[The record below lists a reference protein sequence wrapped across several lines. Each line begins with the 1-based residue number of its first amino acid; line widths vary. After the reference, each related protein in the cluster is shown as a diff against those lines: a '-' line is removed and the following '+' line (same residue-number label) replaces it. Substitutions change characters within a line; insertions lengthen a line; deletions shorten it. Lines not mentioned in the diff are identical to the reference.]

1 MNKNIKRSKA
11 LKKQLFKKFDCPA
24 IPNLASSL
32 YAHCMYQPK
41 LIEELLDSSFKRDAL
56 MQCIAKR
63 LSRDGGTYIRN
74 ASIHFYVRDY
84 LQDKKLIGKEY
95 WQNFHKEMFE
105 RKKYYDAL
113 ISKMD
118 KKDIYKILLSTKQ
131 EDYEL
136 QNELIARGYTLY
148 TNND

>member
-1 MNKNIKRSKA
+1 
-11 LKKQLFKKFDCPA
+11 
-24 IPNLASSL
+24 
-32 YAHCMYQPK
+32 
-41 LIEELLDSSFKRDAL
+41 
-56 MQCIAKR
+56 MQYIAKR

-84 LQDKKLIGKEY
+84 LQDKKLIDKEY

>member
-32 YAHCMYQPK
+32 YVHCMYQPK

-56 MQCIAKR
+56 MQYIAKR

-84 LQDKKLIGKEY
+84 LQDKKLIDKEY

-113 ISKMD
+113 ISNMD

-148 TNND
+148 SNYD